1 MLDKCQQCHDAGI
14 DAINIPDGP
23 RASARISPMVAALA
37 VEREIGIETVLHYCC
52 RDRNLI
58 GMQSDLLGGY
68 AGGLRNYLIVTG
80 DPPKLGDYPD
90 STAVFDVD
98 AVGLTQ
104 VVNNLNHGI
113 DVGGNQIN
121 PPTGLLIGVGAN
133 PCAVEP
139 ERELN
144 HYLNKINAGAEYA
157 ITQPI
162 FDANALLR
170 FLDAAEKKGA
180 SIPVVAGV
188 WPLVSYRNAQF
199 LKNEVPGVEVPDALL
214 ERMSHAKTKEDGRA
228 LGIEI
233 AREIRDAIADRV
245 AGFQVSAPFGIVDL
259 ALQVLD

>member
-1 MLDKCQQCHDAGI
+1 M
-14 DAINIPDGP
+14 
-23 RASARISPMVAALA
+23 
-37 VEREIGIETVLHYCC
+37 
-52 RDRNLI
+52 
-58 GMQSDLLGGY
+58 
-68 AGGLRNYLIVTG
+68 
-80 DPPKLGDYPD
+80 
-90 STAVFDVD
+90 D

-113 DVGGNQIN
+113 DVGGNEIN

-162 FDANALLR
+162 FDAEAPSSLSR
-170 FLDAAEKKGA
+170 FCRKKGA

-214 ERMSHAKTKEDGRA
+214 KRMSHAKTKEDGRA

-233 AREIRDAIADRV
+233 AQEIRDDIADRV
-245 AGFQVSAPFGIVDL
+245 AGFQISAPFGIVDL
-259 ALQVLD
+259 ALQVLE